1 MVARAVEAEQRVR
14 LGLADLQARDADV
27 KVPEGE
33 NNAAPLRIPLLKLV
47 FERLYGKL
55 PFGGMTVRELLRQL
69 QHLPQPQMCWRSS
82 LAARSTASAKST
94 RWRVGRSGLP
104 APRRPARGATAA
116 VASQQ
121 GREPE

>member
-55 PFGGMTVRELLRQL
+55 PFGE
-69 QHLPQPQMCWRSS
+69 
-82 LAARSTASAKST
+82 
-94 RWRVGRSGLP
+94 
-104 APRRPARGATAA
+104 
-116 VASQQ
+116 
-121 GREPE
+121 